1 MAMSADGKIATA
13 NRQLCSFGSSADSAF
28 LYELRSRAD
37 AIMTGAATL
46 RAQDADLTS
55 GGAVYQ
61 RRRQRRGLAAE
72 PVRVVVSSRGKLNPH
87 LRIFREKGGPLVLLT
102 TRQVR
107 PQDQAA
113 LERAGASL
121 GKFGTRSL
129 DLAAA
134 LQWLARR
141 WGVRHLHCEGG
152 GELNQS
158 LFESGWVDELYLT
171 VCPRIF
177 GGRQAPGIAEG
188 EGFPSLSAA
197 FRMELRTV
205 RKIGDEIF
213 LRFTRTSSQS
223 YTRSSTAK
231 SETGTVQKPKVVS
244 SRRKRYPSRP
254 KSRARNT
261 DPSVSV
267 TS

>member
-13 NRQLCSFGSSADSAF
+13 NRELCSFGSSADSAF

-37 AIMTGAATL
+37 AIMTGATTL
-46 RAQDADLTS
+46 RAQNADLTS
-55 GGAVYQ
+55 GGNLYQ
-61 RRRQRRGLAAE
+61 RRRKRRGLAVE
-72 PVRVVVSSRGKLNPH
+72 PIRVIVSSRGKLSPA
-87 LRIFREKGGPLVLLT
+87 LRIFRKKGGPLILLT
-102 TRQVR
+102 TEQIR
-107 PQDQAA
+107 PRDQAKM
-113 LERAGASL
+113 EQAGASL
-121 GKFGTRSL
+121 GRFGSHRL
-129 DLAAA
+129 DLPAA
-134 LQWLARR
+134 LHWLTRK

-158 LFESGWVDELYLT
+158 LFETGWVDELYLT
-171 VCPRIF
+171 ICPRIF

-188 EGFPSLSAA
+188 KGFPSLSAA

-213 LRFTRTSSQS
+213 LKFIRKRSQS

-267 TS
+267 IS